1 MKYKVGD
8 KVRIRSDLKIGE
20 KYGKLDV
27 FSDMAKFKGQEVI
40 INEVSQ
46 SGNYYIAEVGY
57 YYTEEMLEDVLMT
70 NFDKVKEELALQDI
84 QKDNSAQF
92 TLCNVIH
99 KVKNERDCT
108 DRSCSECV
116 RWLEAEYKPGFKLVV
131 VLTEA
136 ERTILQNVDKKYK
149 YIARDK
155 NGNLCLYKDRPTK
168 GISTWINGGITMH
181 RGVFSH
187 LFQFVQW
194 EDEQPYNIEE
204 LLEGNMEWKLFYF

>member
-8 KVRIRSDLKIGE
+8 KVRIRSDLIVGE
-20 KYGKLDV
+20 KYGKLDF
-27 FSDMAKFKGQEVI
+27 FSDMAKLKGQEVI

-46 SGNYYIAEVGY
+46 SGNYYIEEIGY
-57 YYTEEMLEDVLMT
+57 YYAEEMFEEIMMT

-84 QKDNSAQF
+84 QKDNTAQF

-116 RWLEAEYKPGFKLVV
+116 RWLEAEYEPEFKLVV

-136 ERTILQNVDKKYK
+136 EKVILENVDSSYK

-155 NGNLCLYKDRPTK
+155 DGSLYIFNEKPTK
-168 GISTWINGGITMH
+168 EDEFWDTPSYYC
-181 RGVFSH
+181 RLEAFEH
-187 LFQFVQW
+187 LFKFVQW
-194 EDEQPYNIEE
+194 EDTEPYEIAE
-204 LLEGNMEWKLFYF
+204 LLKE

>member
-8 KVRIRSDLKIGE
+8 KVRLRNDLKIDEIYGGVTFLDSME
-20 KYGKLDV
+20 KVKDKILTIADCYSNESSNFYEVVGD
-27 FSDMAKFKGQEVI
+27 KFWY
-40 INEVSQ
+40 S
-46 SGNYYIAEVGY
+46 
-57 YYTEEMLEDVLMT
+57 EEMFEGVIGT

-84 QKDNSAQF
+84 QKDNTAQF
-92 TLCNVIH
+92 TLCSVIH

-116 RWLEAEYKPGFKLVV
+116 RWLEAEYKPEFKLEV

-136 ERTILQNVDKKYK
+136 EKVILKNVDSSYK

-155 NGNLCLYKDRPTK
+155 NGSLYIFNEKPIKEYEVWNAPSDYCRLK
-168 GISTWINGGITMH
+168 G
-181 RGVFSH
+181 FEH
-187 LFQFVQW
+187 LFKFVLW

-204 LLEGNMEWKLFYF
+204 LLEG

>member
-8 KVRIRSDLKIGE
+8 KVRLRNDLKIDEIYGSMTFLGIMGNVKDKILTIAYCACGE
-20 KYGKLDV
+20 SSNLYKVVENTFWY
-27 FSDMAKFKGQEVI
+27 S
-40 INEVSQ
+40 
-46 SGNYYIAEVGY
+46 
-57 YYTEEMLEDVLMT
+57 EEMFEEIIMT

-116 RWLEAEYKPGFKLVV
+116 RWLEAECKPGFKLEV

-136 ERTILQNVDKKYK
+136 EKVILENIDKRYK

-155 NGNLCLYKDRPTK
+155 DGSLYIFNEKPTK
-168 GISTWINGGITMH
+168 EDEFWDAQLDCCRLEG
-181 RGVFSH
+181 FEH
-187 LFQFVQW
+187 LFKFVLW
-194 EDEQPYNIEE
+194 EDDAPYEIAE
-204 LLEGNMEWKLFYF
+204 LLKE